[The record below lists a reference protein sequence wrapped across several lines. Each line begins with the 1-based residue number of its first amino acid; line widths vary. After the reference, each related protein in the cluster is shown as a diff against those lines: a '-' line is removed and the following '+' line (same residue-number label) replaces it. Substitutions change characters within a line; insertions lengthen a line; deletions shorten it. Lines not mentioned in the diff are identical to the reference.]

1 MTDIMQGAADLHIH
15 SSPDLLPR
23 LLSDAE
29 VVDDARTNGLKAIVL
44 KNHFEQTASRAQLVR
59 HRAGDDLQVFGGI
72 VLNPQASGGL
82 NPYAAET
89 ALRLGARIVWFPTFG
104 ARFFQDHAPAGLAL
118 PVPVRPEHAISLEGD
133 DADWDAVRSVL
144 ELIREH
150 DATLA
155 TGHLGPAEILAL
167 IPVAK
172 EMGVARIIVTHP
184 EMPFVGLSD
193 SQQRELAGVEGV
205 WFERVAVSTLGRF
218 GVSVPDIAA
227 SIRAVGVDT
236 TVLSSDLGQPANP
249 PPAAGL
255 RDFAEALMDAG
266 LPEADVRRMVSA
278 NPLTALGL
286 R

>member
-1 MTDIMQGAADLHIH
+1 MTDILAGAADLHIH

-29 VVDDARTNGLKAIVL
+29 VVDQARAAALKAIVL
-44 KNHFEQTASRAQLVR
+44 KNHFEQTASRAQIVR
-59 HRAGDDLQVFGGI
+59 HRAGDDLHVFGGI

-104 ARFFQDHAPAGLAL
+104 ARYFQEHTPADLAL
-118 PVPVRPEHAISLEGD
+118 PVPVRHEHAISLVDD
-133 DADWDAVRSVL
+133 DADWSAVRSVL
-144 ELIREH
+144 DLIREH

-155 TGHLGPAEILAL
+155 TGHLGPAEILVL

-193 SQQRELAGVEGV
+193 RQQRELATVEGV
-205 WFERVAVSTLGRF
+205 WFERVAVSTLARF
-218 GVSVPDIAA
+218 GVSVPDIVA
-227 SIRAVGVDT
+227 SVRTVGVET
-236 TVLSSDLGQPANP
+236 TILSSDLGQPGNP
-249 PPAAGL
+249 PPVDGL
-255 RDFAEALMDAG
+255 RDFAEALIDAG
-266 LPEADVRRMVSA
+266 LPDADVRRMVSS
-278 NPLTALGL
+278 NPLAALGL
-286 R
+286 C